1 MIKTFIYVA
10 PHVVGTAESW
20 GYCYDTDFVKNDTR
34 ELAQKHG
41 ERTLGHDDF
50 LVAELTDGKFVAL
63 YSGNEKRTDP
73 KELERINK
81 EFGNE

>member
-1 MIKTFIYVA
+1 MKKTFIYIA
-10 PHVVGTAESW
+10 PHLVRNADSW
-20 GYCYDTDFVKNDTR
+20 GYCDDTDFVRNDTR

-50 LVAELTDGKFVAL
+50 LVGELTDGKFVAL
-63 YSGNEKRTDP
+63 YSGDRKRNDP

-81 EFGNE
+81 EFGHE